1 MRALKHATWRGRDGF
16 ISSGYVGYESG
27 VRIGRTSIMSLVLV
41 PAHGPCVTHPPPTR
55 CVPQEPQE
63 ASTQSSLSN

>member
-41 PAHGPCVTHPPPTR
+41 PPWPMCHAPATDAMCPARAPRGKHSIIS
-55 CVPQEPQE
+55 E
-63 ASTQSSLSN
+63 